1 VDEMH
6 FIKPIFNKKIFLDL
20 FSAGVAA
27 GFPSPADDHIE
38 KTLDLNEYLIPRPA
52 ATFLA
57 RASGNSMVNEGIYD
71 GSILLV
77 DRSIEPKKGSIVIA
91 ALNGELTCKIIDPR
105 RRLLLSA
112 HPDYPPIQITEE
124 MDTIIEGVV
133 TWSLRKHE

>member
-1 VDEMH
+1 VH
-6 FIKPIFNKKIFLDL
+6 FIKPIFRKKVVLDL
-20 FSAGVAA
+20 FSATVAA

-38 KTLDLNEYLIPRPA
+38 KSLDLNEHLIPRPA

-57 RASGNSMVNEGIYD
+57 RASGNSMVNEGIHD
-71 GSILLV
+71 GSILVV
-77 DRSIEPKKGSIVIA
+77 DRSIVPKQGSIVIA

-112 HPDYPPIQITEE
+112 HPDYPPIQITQE

-133 TWSLRKHE
+133 TWSIRKHS